1 MELRMRVLFNS
12 VDTLHIDNEQSNVDF
27 FLMKARENNV

>member
-27 FLMKARENNV
+27 FFDESEGK